1 MSIRRATATTAAA
14 LLLAVV
20 GCGDEG
26 AESTTSASASQCRE
40 VEAPAPKK
48 LDLPPPRKKAPT
60 ASGVVFETSCGSFTV
75 EFDKRAPRTTAS
87 FEYLAEQGAFDAT
100 TFHRVVKG
108 QLIQGG
114 DPLGDGTGGPGYF
127 VDEPPP
133 SNLAY
138 TKGVVFMA
146 KTTNE
151 PIGRSG
157 SQFLIVTAE
166 DLGLTPDYALVG
178 RVTEGFEVVQAIS
191 DLGEAGADDAP
202 LMPVVIERA
211 TTED

>member
-1 MSIRRATATTAAA
+1 MRRRRPAVAVAAA
-14 LLLAVV
+14 LLLALA
-20 GCGDEG
+20 GCGDDAGEE
-26 AESTTSASASQCRE
+26 ATTTSASGCRE

-48 LDLPPPRKKAPT
+48 LDLPPPKAKAPT
-60 ASGVVFETSCGSFTV
+60 ASRVVFETSCGSFTV
-75 EFDKRAPRTTAS
+75 ELDERAPRTAAS
-87 FEYLAEQGAFDAT
+87 FQYLAEEGAFDGTA
-100 TFHRVVKG
+100 FHRVVKG

-127 VDEPPP
+127 IDEPPP

-138 TKGVVFMA
+138 RKGIVFMA
-146 KTTNE
+146 KTANE

-178 RVTEGFEVVQAIS
+178 RVSDGFEVVQAIS
-191 DLGEAGADDAP
+191 DLGEDGADGAP
-202 LMPVVIERA
+202 SMPVLIEQA
-211 TTED
+211 TAEG